1 MIFLLY
7 LSLGAI
13 AGLLAGLLGIGG
25 GLVIVP
31 VLILAFQHQGFSPE
45 VLTHLAVGT
54 SLATVIV
61 TSMASAWEHNR
72 HGSVRWATFAFLAS
86 GIVVGSFLGVKTA
99 GRLSGP
105 VLQALI
111 GVFAIAVAVQ
121 LSGIASWKRG
131 RLGRVKRGPPFSG
144 LSDDP
149 RCRALLRSTRPTMT
163 QPNKLPGTG
172 ELVGTGGVIGWVSTI
187 FGLGGG
193 LLTVPYLTWRNIRTQ
208 HAVGTSAAC
217 GFPIAVVGAI
227 TNIQEG
233 WHQAAL
239 PDFSS
244 GYVYWP
250 AFLGIVLTST
260 LFARLGAKLAH
271 RLPAETLER
280 IFAVLLLLVGVKFII
295 AV

>member
-1 MIFLLY
+1 MTVPILIILIY

-31 VLILAFQHQGFSPE
+31 VLILAFQYQGFSPE
-45 VLTHLAVGT
+45 VLTHLAIGT
-54 SLATVIV
+54 SLATIVV
-61 TSMASAWEHNR
+61 TSTASAWEHNR

-111 GVFAIAVAVQ
+111 GVFAIAVALQ
-121 LSGIASWKRG
+121 LSGIVRFRQASPKHG
-131 RLGRVKRGPPFSG
+131 E
-144 LSDDP
+144 
-149 RCRALLRSTRPTMT
+149 STR
-163 QPNKLPGTG
+163 QCKLPGTG
-172 ELVGTGGVIGWVSTI
+172 ELIGAGGAIGWVAAM
-187 FGLGGG
+187 FGIGGG

-227 TNIQEG
+227 TSVQEG
-233 WHQAAL
+233 WRQAAL

-271 RLPAETLER
+271 RLPAETLKR
-280 IFAVLLLLVGVKFII
+280 IFAILLLLVGVKFISNGFGWLG
-295 AV
+295 